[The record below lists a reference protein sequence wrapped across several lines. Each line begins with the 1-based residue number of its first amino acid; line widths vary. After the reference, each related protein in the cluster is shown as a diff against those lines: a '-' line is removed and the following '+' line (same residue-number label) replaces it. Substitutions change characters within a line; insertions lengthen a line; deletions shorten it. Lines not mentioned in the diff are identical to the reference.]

1 VVIVDQIGAKG
12 KEDREENELGR
23 VLPLTTGGL
32 EYFVDVMMEASMRL
46 EGLDTVRIFRVVKSN
61 SSAFPIG
68 LELRDPD
75 FATVLARLTEGH
87 GTTGPSLPIHTPAP
101 QTEPEL
107 LDAVPALA
115 LVPPAGPTLADL
127 LIKADEYGFSRAQ
140 LITAAR
146 HYCGGKDD
154 LERLNTTE
162 IAELD
167 RRLSAHAGRRQS
179 APAEAE
185 SAETTE
191 LAAAS
196 GGRERRSHG

>member
-1 VVIVDQIGAKG
+1 
-12 KEDREENELGR
+12 
-23 VLPLTTGGL
+23 
-32 EYFVDVMMEASMRL
+32 
-46 EGLDTVRIFRVVKSN
+46 
-61 SSAFPIG
+61 
-68 LELRDPD
+68 
-75 FATVLARLTEGH
+75 
-87 GTTGPSLPIHTPAP
+87 
-101 QTEPEL
+101 
-107 LDAVPALA
+107 VPALA

-185 SAETTE
+185 RAETTE

-196 GGRERRSHG
+196 GGRGRRSHG